1 VRPQRLLVVSTVAT
15 VVEVVAVPLVAL
27 ATTTV
32 LLRTAGN
39 GEVAT
44 WLAAQAVVAAANL
57 WSLGRNDLLMAALI
71 DHPVPD
77 SARPAVAA
85 AALRQAERPGTLLAL
100 AWGAA
105 AGGAV
110 AHGGALAPAAVA
122 ALAVACAVAAW
133 CRLRETMAVSAMR
146 GAGLWQRAAV
156 LSAASRSVGALLAL
170 GALAARW
177 PLPLALLLQSASG
190 VLVRLAAVPRGAPS
204 SHPIPDL
211 AAARALPFFL
221 QMAGNAMLHTLDRLV
236 ALPLLGVAGAA
247 RYGLVSQLTTPLYG
261 VAWGAF
267 VWMAGR
273 HQPPRSPAAPAIPPM
288 HRVRRLALAC
298 YGTVALLLAGWVLA
312 VGGVVPALLGARWP
326 TLGAPDLSAAL
337 GASLAFSLAVP
348 PYYLLFRHR
357 RGWTTGT
364 LVAVVAVAWGAALL
378 LIPAAWAT
386 PTTLAATRLCAGL
399 LCAASAWGMLVWV
412 RRERP
417 VEGKS
422 LISSSVS

>member
-1 VRPQRLLVVSTVAT
+1 VSPRRLLLVSTAAT

-39 GEVAT
+39 REVAT

-77 SARPAVAA
+77 LARPAVAA

-110 AHGGALAPAAVA
+110 AHAGALAPPAVA
-122 ALAVACAVAAW
+122 ALAAACAVAAW

-146 GAGLWQRAAV
+146 GAGLWQRAAM

-177 PLPLALLLQSASG
+177 PLALALLLQSASG
-190 VLVRLAAVPRGAPS
+190 VVVRMAALPRAAPGT
-204 SHPIPDL
+204 HPLPNL

-221 QMAGNAMLHTLDRLV
+221 QMAGNAVLHTLDRLV

-273 HQPPRSPAAPAIPPM
+273 HAPPGSPAAPAIPPV
-288 HRVRRLALAC
+288 HQVRRLALAC
-298 YGTVALLLAGWVLA
+298 YGTVALLLVGWVVA
-312 VGGVVPALLGARWP
+312 VGVVVPRLLGVRWP

-364 LVAVVAVAWGAALL
+364 LVAAMAVAWGAALL
-378 LIPAAWAT
+378 LIPAPWAS
-386 PTTLAATRLCAGL
+386 PTTLAATRLGAGL
-399 LCAASAWGMLVWV
+399 LCAASAWGALVWV
-412 RRERP
+412 RRTHP
-417 VEGKS
+417 VVDN
-422 LISSSVS
+422 SVATA